1 MLQLQTFYE
10 TFPLISGTPHVN
22 QHFSIPVLFSPR
34 QSDFPFSVC
43 ADRRT
48 DVIFALDSSDNLGD
62 SDYLKQSE
70 FVKKVVQTFDISP
83 NRTRVGSILYSDQIE
98 KMFNLDDYK
107 SVQGVRVGLEKLGM
121 TAGNN
126 RVDLAM
132 KHILTKGFRRSV
144 SRADAAHVGVIITAS
159 PSR

>member
-1 MLQLQTFYE
+1 M
-10 TFPLISGTPHVN
+10 
-22 QHFSIPVLFSPR
+22 FSPIT
-34 QSDFPFSVC
+34 FFLAFTVC
-43 ADRRT
+43 ADRKT

-62 SDYLKQSE
+62 SDYMKQSE
-70 FVKKVVQTFDISP
+70 FVKEVVQTFDISP
-83 NRTRVGSILYSDQIE
+83 NTTRVGSILYSDQIE
-98 KMFNLDDYK
+98 NMFSLNDYK

-144 SRADAAHVGVIITAS
+144 SRDNAAHVGVIITAS
-159 PSR
+159 PSK